1 MYRSENSEKILMCL
15 ILKMLN
21 PSLMVKIQN
30 LAAEAFDVLFFLQ
43 RLYVGCAY
51 FWKIK
56 TFMCL
61 IVRVLMK
68 KVSVI
73 SKCAFLVTYQSKAF
87 SFVRWIYHLNGDW
100 SSFWCLFDIK
110 MWFYILY
117 MLGWQCAYNKIE
129 CK

>member
-61 IVRVLMK
+61 IVRVIL
-68 KVSVI
+68 
-73 SKCAFLVTYQSKAF
+73 KCAFLVTYQSKAF

-110 MWFYILY
+110 M
-117 MLGWQCAYNKIE
+117 
-129 CK
+129 